1 MLPEFHVA
9 HEIASGDVVSV
20 LEDWSL
26 PPLWL
31 SLFYPPYEA
40 LPPLVATFTD
50 FFEAFLQD
58 HEGFVF

>member
-1 MLPEFHVA
+1 VA
-9 HEIASGDVVSV
+9 LGIADGDVVPI

-40 LPPLVATFTD
+40 LPPLVATFTE
-50 FFEAFLQD
+50 FFEAYLEVYLKNLKAGLS
-58 HEGFVF
+58 H